1 MEKSWQIFGD
11 YGVYETEKEQGLF
24 PRLERALQKPDK
36 VENCRV
42 IVPSA
47 PLRQLSI
54 VIGNKELSEK
64 RLTLNNTP
72 FSEPR
77 FDVTANLFYPHGSIM
92 RDDGEVVN
100 MEVVGFDA
108 YEREGT
114 GDICYSDYYQDW
126 GRRKK
131 KIGSV
136 IVFKADVQSV
146 SWWRRRSKLTVQ
158 DMKWGENC
166 AYGACVTP
174 NNIKW
179 FRISCKDAEG
189 KDLNPLF
196 PDVEI
201 LSSEDER
208 VAEANAELEEFLQE
222 RERVMA

>member
-1 MEKSWQIFGD
+1 MG
-11 YGVYETEKEQGLF
+11 
-24 PRLERALQKPDK
+24 
-36 VENCRV
+36 
-42 IVPSA
+42 
-47 PLRQLSI
+47 
-54 VIGNKELSEK
+54 
-64 RLTLNNTP
+64 LTLNNTP

-136 IVFKADVQSV
+136 IVFKADAQSV
-146 SWWRRRSKLTVQ
+146 SWWHRRSKLTAQ

-179 FRISCKDAEG
+179 FRISCKDTEG

-208 VAEANAELEEFLQE
+208 VAELNAELEEFLQE

>member
-64 RLTLNNTP
+64 RLTLNHTL
-72 FSEPR
+72 FDEPK
-77 FDVTANLFYPHGSIM
+77 FGVTAKLFDPHGSIM

-114 GDICYSDYYQDW
+114 GDIC
-126 GRRKK
+126 
-131 KIGSV
+131 
-136 IVFKADVQSV
+136 
-146 SWWRRRSKLTVQ
+146 
-158 DMKWGENC
+158 
-166 AYGACVTP
+166 
-174 NNIKW
+174 
-179 FRISCKDAEG
+179 
-189 KDLNPLF
+189 
-196 PDVEI
+196 
-201 LSSEDER
+201 
-208 VAEANAELEEFLQE
+208 
-222 RERVMA
+222 